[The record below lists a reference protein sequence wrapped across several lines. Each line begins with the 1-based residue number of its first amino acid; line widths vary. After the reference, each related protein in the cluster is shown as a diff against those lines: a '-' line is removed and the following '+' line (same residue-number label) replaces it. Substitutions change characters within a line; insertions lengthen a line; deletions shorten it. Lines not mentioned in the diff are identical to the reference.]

1 MKRKYKA
8 GSSITVISNYM
19 QYWIE
24 SKPWGQEI
32 RIVNDNDEVMV
43 IECRWANYKRAYDVQ
58 DTDRLS

>member
-1 MKRKYKA
+1 MQRKYKA
-8 GSSITVISNYM
+8 GSSLTVIPNYM

-43 IECRWANYKRAYDVQ
+43 IECRWAKYRRTRDVQ
-58 DTDRLS
+58 DIDRLS

>member
-1 MKRKYKA
+1 
-8 GSSITVISNYM
+8 M

-43 IECRWANYKRAYDVQ
+43 IECRWAEYRRPRDVQ
-58 DTDRLS
+58 DLNRLS

>member
-8 GSSITVISNYM
+8 GSSITVIPNYM

-43 IECRWANYKRAYDVQ
+43 IECRWAEYRRPRDVQ
-58 DTDRLS
+58 DLDRLS